1 MMRQKLR
8 AKNSDPIGSVFGSLL
23 GHPKLA
29 KMSEF
34 CRFCGSKGE
43 FGSLGQYIYRTNDPI
58 TVEHVRQW
66 LLIVLEAADT
76 ITNQTRARHVRGCVW
91 QLNHLLGRATID
103 AEFWERCGEVLT
115 QVSGWLIVGR
125 QYPAGVAKGYR
136 YLLDRCIA
144 DIPALPPEA
153 QAAARLGVE
162 IGELLFLEL
171 TSKTNVEDQC
181 HH

>member
-1 MMRQKLR
+1 MKRQKIR

-23 GHPKLA
+23 DHPKPA
-29 KMSEF
+29 KTSEF
-34 CRFCGSKGE
+34 CRFWGSKGE
-43 FGSLGQYIYRTNDPI
+43 FGSLDQYIYMTNDPI
-58 TVEHVRQW
+58 TVEQVRNW
-66 LLIVLEAADT
+66 MLIVLDAADT
-76 ITNQTRARHVRGCVW
+76 ITNQTRARRVRGCVW
-91 QLNHLLGRATID
+91 QLNQLLGRATID

-144 DIPALPPEA
+144 DIPALPPDA

-162 IGELLFLEL
+162 IGELLYLEL
-171 TSKTNVEDQC
+171 TSDTNQEDLC

>member
-1 MMRQKLR
+1 MKRQKLR
-8 AKNSDPIGSVFGSLL
+8 EKSLFRSGHFWNKIRTGSNLRKRANFAGFGAEKV
-23 GHPKLA
+23 G
-29 KMSEF
+29 SEQ
-34 CRFCGSKGE
+34 RNN
-43 FGSLGQYIYRTNDPI
+43 IYSTIVLI
-58 TVEHVRQW
+58 TVEQVRNW
-66 LLIVLEAADT
+66 LLIVLDAADT

-103 AEFWERCGEVLT
+103 QGFWERCGEVLT

-144 DIPALPPEA
+144 DIPALPPDA

-162 IGELLFLEL
+162 IGELLYLEL
-171 TSKTNVEDQC
+171 TSDTNQEDLC